1 MASDTESE
9 TSSTCSGAS
18 VGVGSVSMREDLD
31 KVNKML
37 SFLKN
42 FSPEKKKAGR
52 QARSANVVTPNA
64 QSLDKVIKVIDAIYS
79 LNVRMLSRIDNLVA
93 MNTKLKCDLDHLLEK
108 QASLPS
114 YSEVVSR
121 GTSSPDVSVTGRRSA
136 ILGNVS
142 RMPSNADV
150 NSVGPSMLRLEKRLD
165 SVEQDSLVKVMACQ
179 GSAVLSIIESS
190 SISPAGNNAD
200 AVRDPGRLKQ
210 KFVDKMNEYDNGT
223 LRAADIEAV
232 DIIGKETKHLRVTFV
247 SKEARNRTLLAVK
260 RKKPENLFAN
270 EYLTKVRAAL
280 LFKLRT
286 LKKANNSIE
295 RVYAWQGQVC
305 AKTKSSGKVSY
316 INSECDLTK
325 FEESL
330 ADSNA

>member
-1 MASDTESE
+1 MASDTESG
-9 TSSTCSGAS
+9 TSSTCSEAS

-42 FSPEKKKAGR
+42 FSPEKKRAGR
-52 QARSANVVTPNA
+52 PAKSAIVVTPNA
-64 QSLDKVIKVIDAIYS
+64 QSRDEVIKVIDAIYS
-79 LNVRMLSRIDNLVA
+79 LNVKMLSSIDNLVA
-93 MNTKLKCDLDHLLEK
+93 MNTKLKCNLDHILEK

-121 GTSSPDVSVTGRRSA
+121 GISSPDASVTGRRAA
-136 ILGNVS
+136 ILGNVT
-142 RMPSNADV
+142 RMPSNANV

-165 SVEQDSLVKVMACQ
+165 SVEQDSLAKVMACQ
-179 GSAVLSIIESS
+179 GSAVLSIIESLS
-190 SISPAGNNAD
+190 VSTAGNNVD
-200 AVRDPGRLKQ
+200 AVRNPERLKQ

-223 LRAADIEAV
+223 LQAADIEAV
-232 DIIGKETKHLRVTFV
+232 DVIGKETKHLRVTFV
-247 SKEARNRTLLAVK
+247 SKDARNRTLVTVK

-280 LFKLRT
+280 LFKLRS

-305 AKTKSSGKVSY
+305 AKTKSSVKVSY

-330 ADSNA
+330 ADSNV